1 MLLTFSVNAWMK
13 PFCLVIQMKAIE
25 HNFLVEVDLSI
36 VCLSS
41 SFFFAVFDF
50 NLAVKEHSALQCT

>member
-13 PFCLVIQMKAIE
+13 PFCLVIRMKAIE